1 MYDQNQID
9 KRTPETNELLSQV
22 SGSPTEFEEIE
33 AADATKAEETIAE
46 LEPAT
51 DHDGE
56 VPSEEAIEE
65 ADEVEAEEPP
75 EEETKETNVEVT
87 EEPAASPEED
97 ENPLEEEEE

>member
-1 MYDQNQID
+1 MA
-9 KRTPETNELLSQV
+9 SVQV

-33 AADATKAEETIAE
+33 AADETKAEETIAE